1 MGQKIIPKLEDLKND
16 LKKLADPKRAE
27 SSAWFF
33 KTAPGQYGHGDVFLG
48 VTVPNQRKVAKSYY
62 GLELEQVEQLMLSK
76 EHEYRLVAVII
87 LVEQFKKASDTTKKQ
102 IYDFYLSHTQYINNW
117 DIVDTSAGYIVGEY
131 LWCKKD
137 ALKILTKLAKSN
149 FLWERRIAIISTL
162 AFIMHGES
170 ELTLEIAQILISDDH
185 DLIQKAVGWM
195 LREVG
200 KRVSLEDEERFLKH
214 NNQYQTM
221 PRTMLR
227 YAIERFDETKRQ
239 AYLKGII

>member
-48 VTVPNQRKVAKSYY
+48 VTVPNQRKIAKKYY

-131 LWCKKD
+131 LWRKKD

-149 FLWERRIAIISTL
+149 SLWERRIAIISTL

-170 ELTLEIAQILISDDH
+170 ELTLEIAQILINDDH

-200 KRVSLEDEERFLKH
+200 KRVSLEDEEQFLRR

-227 YAIERFDETKRQ
+227 YAIERFDEPKRQ
-239 AYLKGII
+239 AYLAGTA

>member
-1 MGQKIIPKLEDLKND
+1 MGQKIIPKLENLKND

-48 VTVPNQRKVAKSYY
+48 VTVPNQRKVAKKYY

-131 LWCKKD
+131 LWGKKD
-137 ALKILTKLAKSN
+137 ALKVLTKLAKSN
-149 FLWERRIAIISTL
+149 SLWERRISIISTL

-170 ELTLEIAQILISDDH
+170 ELTLAIAQILINDDH

-200 KRVSLEDEERFLKH
+200 KRVSLEDEEQFLRR

-227 YAIERFDETKRQ
+227 YAIERFDEPKRQ
-239 AYLKGII
+239 SYLAGTA